1 MNMND
6 MNNNKAINTGEAP
19 VLPLSERPLFPETLT
34 TLMIAR
40 PEDVKCVNYAIEK
53 NGGVFLALL
62 KEGEGTEGFRKVG
75 TLVKVSKFIKLPN
88 NCIHVFATTLK
99 RVVVD
104 SFITEPEPL
113 RATFTDVQDKIVSKK
128 VLTPYVRILKDLV
141 ASLAKTQVFSFATDV
156 NISNFEDADAIC
168 WYAAS
173 ALVSAPKEFLE
184 EILESTDP
192 KKRVNDLTS
201 YIAGEKEILDKEE
214 QIRADFINRVKN
226 RNKEA
231 ILREQIRALN
241 QELNMVLGNNI
252 ASSPVQGDIFQRA
265 NAKKL
270 PSEYKEVVDRE
281 LQKLSNL
288 DPMNAEYMLTKVYVE
303 TILDLPFEFE
313 DKVPDYCMAKVREQ
327 LEKDHY
333 GMKEVK
339 ERIVEF
345 LASRLKAQ
353 NTKGAIICLAGPPG
367 VGKTS
372 VASSIAKALGK
383 KFYRFSVGGM
393 RDEAEIKGHR
403 RTYVGAMPG
412 KLIQA
417 VKYVKTVDPVIL
429 IDEIDKMGESVNGDP
444 ASALLEVLDPEQN
457 VSFRDHYLDLPY
469 DLSRVLFIVT
479 ANDLSRIPR
488 PLYDRME
495 VIEMEGYT
503 PLEKIHIG
511 KEYLVPDLMKKN
523 GLRKKEF
530 RIDDKALGMVAEEYA
545 REAGVRQYKNQ
556 LDKIMR
562 KVTLKILEG
571 SEEEMKL
578 PVKVYAKDLKEYL
591 GLPLFPSDD
600 IVVADS
606 IGMAMG
612 LAWTASGGDVIPVE
626 AVALPQKGDLK
637 ITGQLGDV
645 MKESVAIA
653 FSRVKEEAYLRG
665 LDISFFENHSV
676 HLHCPEGAVPKDG
689 PSAGITLFTALWSM
703 YREASVKEKLAM
715 TGELTLTGKVG
726 AIGGLKE
733 KILGARRNG
742 IKEIIIPKANVRD
755 LEKLDDEVKG
765 DVVFHP
771 VKDILE
777 VIGIAFPSEE
787 SQRLGKEELS
797 KIEEKRKEKEKKER
811 EEETFLQAEAFGK
824 AVRWQ

>member
-1 MNMND
+1 MNETT
-6 MNNNKAINTGEAP
+6 NKNEINVTSAP
-19 VLPLSERPLFPETLT
+19 VLALTERPLFPETFT

-40 PEDVKCVNYAIEK
+40 PDDIKAINYAIEK
-53 NGGVFLALL
+53 NGGIFVAVL
-62 KEGEGTEGFRKVG
+62 KDEKDTLRKVG
-75 TLVKVSKFIKLPN
+75 TLAKISKFIKLPN
-88 NCIHVFATTLK
+88 NCIHVFVSTLK
-99 RVVVD
+99 RVSID
-104 SFITEPEPL
+104 SIITEPLPIV
-113 RATFTDVQDKIVSKK
+113 ANVSDIVDKPVSDK

-141 ASLAKTQVFSFATDV
+141 TSLAKTQVFSFATDV
-156 NISNFEDADAIC
+156 NISNFNDADAIC

-173 ALVSAPKEFLE
+173 SLVSAPKEFLE
-184 EILESTDP
+184 EILESTDR

-214 QIRADFINRVKN
+214 QIKADFINRVKS

-231 ILREQIRALN
+231 ILREQIRMLT
-241 QELNMVLGNNI
+241 QELNGVLGN
-252 ASSPVQGDIFQRA
+252 SSLSNAPSKGDIFQRA
-265 NAKKL
+265 ATKEL
-270 PSEYKEVVDRE
+270 PMEYRETVDRE
-281 LQKLSNL
+281 LQKLMNL
-288 DPMNAEYMLTKVYVE
+288 DPMNAEYMLTKSYVE
-303 TILDLPFEFE
+303 TILDLPFSFE
-313 DKVPDYCMAKVREQ
+313 DKVPDYSITKVKEQ

-353 NTKGAIICLAGPPG
+353 STKGAIICLAGPPG

-403 RTYVGAMPG
+403 RTYIGALPG

-417 VKYVKTVDPVIL
+417 VKNVKTVDPVIL
-429 IDEIDKMGESVNGDP
+429 IDEIDKMGESINGDP

-457 VSFRDHYLDLPY
+457 VNFRDLYLDLPY
-469 DLSRVLFIVT
+469 DLSKVLFIVT

-523 GLRKKEF
+523 GLKKKEF
-530 RIDDKALGMVAEEYA
+530 RIDDKSLGKVAEEYA

-562 KVTLKILEG
+562 KVTLKILETP
-571 SEEEMKL
+571 EEEMKL
-578 PVKVYAKDLKEYL
+578 PVKVSSKDIKDYL
-591 GLPLFPSDD
+591 GLPLFPSDE
-600 IVVADS
+600 IRVADT

-612 LAWTASGGDVIPVE
+612 LAWTSAGGDVIPVE
-626 AVALPQKGDLK
+626 AVALPQKGEMK

-645 MKESVAIA
+645 MKESVSIA

-665 LDISFFENHSV
+665 LDISFFENHSI

-703 YREASVKEKLAM
+703 YRETSVKEKLAM
-715 TGELTLTGKVG
+715 TGELTLTGKVE

-742 IKEIIIPKANVRD
+742 IKEIIIPFSNIRD

-765 DVVFHP
+765 EVVFHP
-771 VKDILE
+771 VKDIQE
-777 VIGIAFPSEE
+777 VINIAFPSEA
-787 SQRLGKEELS
+787 SKRLDKEELD
-797 KIEEKRKEKEKKER
+797 KIEKERKEREKKER

-824 AVRWQ
+824 AVKWQ

>member
-1 MNMND
+1 MNENS
-6 MNNNKAINTGEAP
+6 NKKEINVTSAP
-19 VLPLSERPLFPETLT
+19 VLALTERPLFPETFT

-40 PEDVKCVNYAIEK
+40 PEDTQAINYAIEK
-53 NGGVFLALL
+53 NGGIFVAVL
-62 KEGEGTEGFRKVG
+62 KDDKDGSLKKVG
-75 TLVKVSKFIKLPN
+75 TLAKVSKFIKLPN
-88 NCIHVFATTLK
+88 NCIHVFVSTLK
-99 RVVVD
+99 RVSID
-104 SFITEPEPL
+104 SLVMEPEPVL
-113 RATFTDVQDKIVSKK
+113 ANVSDLVDKNVSEKI
-128 VLTPYVRILKDLV
+128 LTPYVRILKDLV
-141 ASLAKTQVFSFATDV
+141 TSLSKTQVFSFATEV
-156 NISNFEDADAIC
+156 NISNFNDADAIC

-173 ALVSAPKEFLE
+173 SLVSAPKEFLE

-214 QIRADFINRVKN
+214 QIKADFINRVKS

-231 ILREQIRALN
+231 ILREQIRVLT
-241 QELNMVLGNNI
+241 QELNGVMGNNTI
-252 ASSPVQGDIFQRA
+252 GDAPVKGDIFQRA
-265 NAKKL
+265 ATKQL
-270 PSEYKEVVDRE
+270 PQEYREVVDRE
-281 LQKLSNL
+281 LQKLMNL

-303 TILDLPFEFE
+303 TILDLPFSFE
-313 DKVPDYCMAKVREQ
+313 DIIPDYSITKVKEQ

-353 NTKGAIICLAGPPG
+353 STKGAIICLAGPPG

-372 VASSIAKALGK
+372 VASSIARALNK

-403 RTYVGAMPG
+403 RTYIGALPG

-417 VKYVKTVDPVIL
+417 VKTVKAVDPVIL

-457 VSFRDHYLDLPY
+457 VNFRDLYLDLPY
-469 DLSRVLFIVT
+469 DLSKVLFIVT

-495 VIEMEGYT
+495 VIEMDGYT
-503 PLEKIHIG
+503 PQEKIHIG

-523 GLRKKEF
+523 GLKKREF
-530 RIDDKALGMVAEEYA
+530 RIDEKTLGRVAEEYA

-562 KVTLKILEG
+562 KVTLKILETP
-571 SEEEMKL
+571 EEEMKL
-578 PVKVYAKDLKEYL
+578 PVKVSSKDLKDYL
-591 GLPLFPSDD
+591 GLPLCPADD
-600 IVVADS
+600 IRVADS

-612 LAWTASGGDVIPVE
+612 LAWTSAGGDVIPVE
-626 AVALPQKGDLK
+626 AVALPQKGEMK

-645 MKESVAIA
+645 MKESVSIA

-703 YREASVKEKLAM
+703 YRETSAKEKLAM
-715 TGELTLTGKVG
+715 TGELTLTGKVE

-742 IKEIIIPKANVRD
+742 IKEIIIPFSNIRD
-755 LEKLDDEVKG
+755 LEKLDEEVKG

-771 VKDILE
+771 VKDIQE
-777 VIGIAFPSEE
+777 VIAIAFPNE
-787 SQRLGKEELS
+787 STHRLSKEELV
-797 KIEEKRKEKEKKER
+797 KLDLERKEKEKKER

-824 AVRWQ
+824 AVKWQ

>member
-1 MNMND
+1 M
-6 MNNNKAINTGEAP
+6 
-19 VLPLSERPLFPETLT
+19 
-34 TLMIAR
+34 
-40 PEDVKCVNYAIEK
+40 
-53 NGGVFLALL
+53 
-62 KEGEGTEGFRKVG
+62 
-75 TLVKVSKFIKLPN
+75 
-88 NCIHVFATTLK
+88 
-99 RVVVD
+99 
-104 SFITEPEPL
+104 
-113 RATFTDVQDKIVSKK
+113 
-128 VLTPYVRILKDLV
+128 
-141 ASLAKTQVFSFATDV
+141 
-156 NISNFEDADAIC
+156 
-168 WYAAS
+168 
-173 ALVSAPKEFLE
+173 
-184 EILESTDP
+184 
-192 KKRVNDLTS
+192 
-201 YIAGEKEILDKEE
+201 
-214 QIRADFINRVKN
+214 
-226 RNKEA
+226 
-231 ILREQIRALN
+231 
-241 QELNMVLGNNI
+241 
-252 ASSPVQGDIFQRA
+252 FQRA
-265 NAKKL
+265 QAKVL
-270 PSEYKEVVDRE
+270 PPEYRDVVDRE
-281 LQKLSNL
+281 LQKLANL

-303 TILDLPFEFE
+303 TILDLPFSFE
-313 DKVPDYCMAKVREQ
+313 DKVPDYSMKSVREQ

-339 ERIVEF
+339 ARIVEF
-345 LASRLKAQ
+345 LASRLKAKSS
-353 NTKGAIICLAGPPG
+353 KGAIICLAGPPG

-372 VASSIAKALGK
+372 VASSIAKALGR

-403 RTYVGAMPG
+403 RTYIGAMPG

-417 VKYVKTVDPVIL
+417 VRSVKEVDPVIL
-429 IDEIDKMGESVNGDP
+429 IDEIDKMGESINGDP

-457 VSFRDHYLDLPY
+457 SNFRDLYLDLPY
-469 DLSRVLFIVT
+469 DLSKVLFIVT

-523 GLRKKEF
+523 GLLKKEF
-530 RIDDKALGMVAEEYA
+530 RIDDKTLGRVAEEYA
-545 REAGVRQYKNQ
+545 REAGVRQFKNQ

-562 KVTLKILEG
+562 KVTLKILES
-571 SEEEMKL
+571 SEEELSL
-578 PVKVYAKDLKEYL
+578 PVKVGVKDLKDYL
-591 GLPLFPSDD
+591 GLPIFPSDD

-606 IGMAMG
+606 VGMAMG

-626 AVALPQKGDLK
+626 AVALPQKGEMK

-665 LDISFFENHSV
+665 LDISFFSEHSV

-703 YREASVKEKLAM
+703 YRGVSVKEKLAM
-715 TGELTLTGKVG
+715 TGELTLTGKVE

-742 IKEIIIPKANVRD
+742 IKEIIIPKANIRD

-765 DVVFHP
+765 NVVFHP

-777 VIGIAFPSEE
+777 VISIAFPNEDS
-787 SQRLGKEELS
+787 SRKSKEELEI
-797 KIEEKRKEKEKKER
+797 IEKERKEKEKKER

-824 AVRWQ
+824 AVKWQ

>member
-1 MNMND
+1 MNE
-6 MNNNKAINTGEAP
+6 NKNEINVTSAP
-19 VLPLSERPLFPETLT
+19 VLALTERPLFPETFT

-40 PEDVKCVNYAIEK
+40 PEDTKAINYAIEK
-53 NGGVFLALL
+53 NGGIFVAVL
-62 KEGEGTEGFRKVG
+62 KDEKDGNLKKVG
-75 TLVKVSKFIKLPN
+75 TLAKVSKFIKLPN
-88 NCIHVFATTLK
+88 NCIHVFVSTLK
-99 RVVVD
+99 RVTID
-104 SFITEPEPL
+104 SIVTEPEPL
-113 RATFTDVQDKIVSKK
+113 VANVSDLVDKTVSEK

-141 ASLAKTQVFSFATDV
+141 TSLSKTQVFSFATEV
-156 NISNFEDADAIC
+156 NISNFNDADAIC

-173 ALVSAPKEFLE
+173 SLVSAPKEFLE

-214 QIRADFINRVKN
+214 QIKADFINRVKS

-231 ILREQIRALN
+231 ILREQIRVLT
-241 QELNMVLGNNI
+241 QELNGVMGNDTFGS
-252 ASSPVQGDIFQRA
+252 APTKGDIFQRA
-265 NAKKL
+265 ATKKL
-270 PSEYKEVVDRE
+270 PQEYREVVDRE
-281 LQKLSNL
+281 LQKLMNL

-303 TILDLPFEFE
+303 TILDLPFSFE
-313 DKVPDYCMAKVREQ
+313 DIIPDYSITKVKEQ

-353 NTKGAIICLAGPPG
+353 STKGAIICLAGPPG

-372 VASSIAKALGK
+372 VASSIAKALNK

-403 RTYVGAMPG
+403 RTYIGALPG

-417 VKYVKTVDPVIL
+417 IKTVKTVDPVIL

-457 VSFRDHYLDLPY
+457 VNFRDLYLDLPY
-469 DLSRVLFIVT
+469 DLSKVLFIVT

-503 PLEKIHIG
+503 PQEKIHIG

-523 GLRKKEF
+523 GLKKREF
-530 RIDDKALGMVAEEYA
+530 RIDEKTLGRVAEEYA

-562 KVTLKILEG
+562 KVTLKILETP
-571 SEEEMKL
+571 EEEMKL
-578 PVKVYAKDLKEYL
+578 PVKVSSKDLKDYL
-591 GLPLFPSDD
+591 GLPLYPADD
-600 IVVADS
+600 IRVADS

-612 LAWTASGGDVIPVE
+612 LAWTSAGGDVIPVE
-626 AVALPQKGDLK
+626 AVALPQKGEMK

-645 MKESVAIA
+645 MKESVSIA

-703 YREASVKEKLAM
+703 YREVGVKEKLAM
-715 TGELTLTGKVG
+715 TGELTLTGKVE

-742 IKEIIIPKANVRD
+742 IQEIIIPFSNIRD

-771 VKDILE
+771 VKDIQE
-777 VIGIAFPSEE
+777 VIAIAFPSE
-787 SQRLGKEELS
+787 STHRLSKEELV
-797 KIEEKRKEKEKKER
+797 KLDQERKEKEKKER

-824 AVRWQ
+824 AVKWQ